1 MCLLR
6 IKFARTCTL
15 YTSGKSW
22 KTYGETA
29 GWFCVRVLKMST
41 LLARPR
47 STRLRLMPIED
58 DRPIRMLGYVVASG
72 CKCCRPSDFDPPRE
86 DDQKWL
92 NSRKITT
99 ISRGLVES
107 KPADRRV
114 ASFLVASLD
123 APRNEELPRDV
134 RVYLCIYICIS
145 YMWVY
150 TRAGFRGGQQG
161 LKPRGLHNANFW
173 VKFPIEWYTTLTRS
187 MYIAWPCYFAIN
199 YLNNVK
205 ISIWFWFKNG

>member
-29 GWFCVRVLKMST
+29 GWFCVRVFKMST
-41 LLARPR
+41 PLARPR
-47 STRLRLMPIED
+47 STRPRLMPIED

-72 CKCCRPSDFDPPRE
+72 CRPSDFDPSRE

-92 NSRKITT
+92 NSWKITT
-99 ISRGLVES
+99 ISRGFVES

-134 RVYLCIYICIS
+134 HIYLCIYICIL
-145 YMWVY
+145 YV
-150 TRAGFRGGQQG
+150 G
-161 LKPRGLHNANFW
+161 LYVTETTSQLH
-173 VKFPIEWYTTLTRS
+173 L
-187 MYIAWPCYFAIN
+187 
-199 YLNNVK
+199 
-205 ISIWFWFKNG
+205 